1 MASILDLVKLA
12 EESSK
17 EYEPGKK
24 YGVSGDTPRV
34 GAFGTMYDKP
44 FPWSERKLRTYST
57 GSDEFKEKKGK
68 ERKVEYLNQL
78 TKDILGKEKSIIE
91 VFGEKSQDADIA
103 KEEMIKLAMEIAIGS
118 TPVGGSVKAG
128 KGGISFLKELL
139 KKSQKPSGIRQFGKF
154 NRQLQ
159 KVPKRNKD
167 ISIVPLRGKKGFD
180 VLDSGEMKHYRVSS
194 EADAQ
199 TLANQLLK
207 PEGERS
213 IKHLLKSK

>member
-1 MASILDLVKLA
+1 MAKHPFGVNLY
-12 EESSK
+12 K
-17 EYEPGKK
+17 ENNMA
-24 YGVSGDTPRV
+24 D
-34 GAFGTMYDKP
+34 
-44 FPWSERKLRTYST
+44 
-57 GSDEFKEKKGK
+57 
-68 ERKVEYLNQL
+68 
-78 TKDILGKEKSIIE
+78 KSITE
-91 VFGEKSQDADIA
+91 MLSPTTADPDATLTALDVFAEKSQDADIA

-128 KGGISFLKELL
+128 KGAASFLKELL